1 MNNTSATLIFFAA
14 LFTNNI
20 LLSNFLGMCHWL
32 ACTRTM
38 LGATGLGLAMTVI
51 TGITTILN
59 YLIYHGIL
67 LPLHLEYLTFLVF
80 IAIIAAFV
88 QLAEMVVEK
97 FSPKLYY
104 ALGIFLPLMV
114 VNCTIMGAALFM
126 VVRNYSFPQTVGW
139 GFGAGGGWMLS
150 AVLMA
155 ALRKKAGYCNPPKAF
170 QGAGLVMII
179 AGFMAMA
186 FMGFAGMVAIE

>member
-1 MNNTSATLIFFAA
+1 MNSTPAYLIFFAA

-32 ACTRTM
+32 ACTRSM
-38 LGATGLGLAMTVI
+38 LSAWGLGVAMTVV
-51 TGITTILN
+51 TALTTILN
-59 YLIYHGIL
+59 YIIYYNVL
-67 LPLHLEYLTFLVF
+67 VPLHLEYLMFLMF
-80 IAIIAAFV
+80 IAVIAAFV
-88 QLAEMVVEK
+88 QLAEMVIER

-126 VVRNYSFPQTVGW
+126 IVRHYSFMQTVGW

-155 ALRKKAGYCNPPKAF
+155 ALRKKAGYCNPPVAF
-170 QGAGLVMII
+170 RGAGLVMII

>member
-1 MNNTSATLIFFAA
+1 MNHTSATLIFFAA

-32 ACTRTM
+32 ACSRSM
-38 LGATGLGLAMTVI
+38 LSATGLGLAMTIV
-51 TGITTILN
+51 TGVTTILN
-59 YLIYHGIL
+59 YLIYYNVL
-67 LPLHLEYLTFLVF
+67 VPLHLEYLTFLMF

-88 QLAEMVVEK
+88 QLTEMIVER
-97 FSPKLYY
+97 FTPKLYY

-126 VVRNYSFPQTVGW
+126 VVRNYNLPQAVGW

-155 ALRKKAGYCNPPKAF
+155 ALRKKAAYANPPKAF
-170 QGAGLVMII
+170 QRGKKKLMTLAV
-179 AGFMAMA
+179 
-186 FMGFAGMVAIE
+186 

>member
-1 MNNTSATLIFFAA
+1 MNHTSVYLIFFAA
-14 LFTNNI
+14 IFTNNI

-32 ACTRTM
+32 ACSRSM
-38 LGATGLGLAMTVI
+38 LSASGLGLAMTIV
-51 TGITTILN
+51 TGVTTVLN
-59 YLIYHGIL
+59 YLIYYSVLI
-67 LPLHLEYLTFLVF
+67 PLHLEQLTFLMF
-80 IAIIAAFV
+80 IAVIAAFV
-88 QLAEMVVEK
+88 QLAEMIVERYN
-97 FSPKLYY
+97 PKLYY

-126 VVRNYSFPQTVGW
+126 LVRNYNLVQTVGW

-155 ALRKKAGYCNPPKAF
+155 ALRKKAGYCNPPTAF
-170 QGAGLVMII
+170 RGAGLVMII

>member
-1 MNNTSATLIFFAA
+1 MNHTPVYLIFFAA
-14 LFTNNI
+14 IFTNNI

-32 ACTRTM
+32 SCTRSM
-38 LGATGLGLAMTVI
+38 LSASGLGLAMTVV
-51 TGITTILN
+51 TGLTTVLN
-59 YLIYHGIL
+59 YIIYYSVLI
-67 LPLHLEYLTFLVF
+67 PLHLEQLTFLMF
-80 IAIIAAFV
+80 IAVIAAFV
-88 QLAEMVVEK
+88 QMAEMIVERYN
-97 FSPKLYY
+97 PKLYY

-126 VVRNYSFPQTVGW
+126 LVRHYNFMQTVGW

-155 ALRKKAGYCNPPKAF
+155 ALRKKAGYCHPPRAF

>member
-1 MNNTSATLIFFAA
+1 MNETSAALIFFAA

-20 LLSNFLGMCHWL
+20 LLTNFLGMCHWL
-32 ACTRTM
+32 ACTRSM
-38 LGATGLGLAMTVI
+38 LSASGLGLAMTVV
-51 TGITTILN
+51 TGLTTVLN
-59 YLIYHGIL
+59 YIIYYSVLI
-67 LPLHLEYLTFLVF
+67 PLHLEQLTFLMF
-80 IAIIAAFV
+80 IAVIAAFV
-88 QLAEMVVEK
+88 QMAEMIVERYN
-97 FSPKLYY
+97 PKLYY

-126 VVRNYSFPQTVGW
+126 LVRHYNFMQTVGW

-155 ALRKKAGYCNPPKAF
+155 ALRKKAGYCHPPRAF

>member
-1 MNNTSATLIFFAA
+1 MNTTPAYLIFFAA

-32 ACTRTM
+32 ACTRSM
-38 LGATGLGLAMTVI
+38 LSATGLGLAMTIV
-51 TGITTILN
+51 TGLTTILN
-59 YLIYHGIL
+59 YLIYYHVL
-67 LPLHLEYLTFLVF
+67 VPLGLEYLTFLMF
-80 IAIIAAFV
+80 IAVIAAFV
-88 QLAEMVVEK
+88 QLTEMIVER

-126 VVRNYSFPQTVGW
+126 VVRHYAFMQTVGW

-170 QGAGLVMII
+170 AGAGLVMII

>member
-1 MNNTSATLIFFAA
+1 MNNTPVYLIFFAA

-32 ACTRTM
+32 ACTRSM
-38 LGATGLGLAMTVI
+38 LSASGLGLAMTVV
-51 TGITTILN
+51 TGLTTVLN
-59 YLIYHGIL
+59 YLIYYLVLI
-67 LPLHLEYLTFLVF
+67 PLHLEQLTFLMF
-80 IAIIAAFV
+80 IAVIAAFV
-88 QLAEMVVEK
+88 QLAEMIVERYN
-97 FSPKLYY
+97 PKLYY

-126 VVRNYSFPQTVGW
+126 LVRHYNFLQTVGW

-155 ALRKKAGYCNPPKAF
+155 ALRKKAGYCNPPHAF

>member
-1 MNNTSATLIFFAA
+1 MNNTPVYLIFFAA

-32 ACTRTM
+32 ACTRSM
-38 LGATGLGLAMTVI
+38 LSASGLGLAMTVV
-51 TGITTILN
+51 TGLTTVLN
-59 YLIYHGIL
+59 YLIYYLVLI
-67 LPLHLEYLTFLVF
+67 PLHLEQLTFLMF
-80 IAIIAAFV
+80 IAVIAAFV
-88 QLAEMVVEK
+88 QLAEMVVERYN
-97 FSPKLYY
+97 PKLYY

-126 VVRNYSFPQTVGW
+126 LVRHYNFLQTVGW

-155 ALRKKAGYCNPPKAF
+155 ALRKKAGYCNPPTAF

>member
-1 MNNTSATLIFFAA
+1 MNNTPVYLIFFAA
-14 LFTNNI
+14 IFTNNI

-32 ACTRTM
+32 ACTRSM
-38 LGATGLGLAMTVI
+38 LSASGLGLAMTVV
-51 TGITTILN
+51 TGLTTVLN
-59 YLIYHGIL
+59 YVIYYSVLI
-67 LPLHLEYLTFLVF
+67 PLHLEQLTFLMF
-80 IAIIAAFV
+80 IAVIAAFV
-88 QLAEMVVEK
+88 QLAEMIVERYN
-97 FSPKLYY
+97 PKLYY

-126 VVRNYSFPQTVGW
+126 LVRHYNFLQTVGW

-155 ALRKKAGYCNPPKAF
+155 ALRKKAGYSNPPKAF

-186 FMGFAGMVAIE
+186 FIGFAGMVAIE

>member
-1 MNNTSATLIFFAA
+1 MNHTSVYLIFFAA
-14 LFTNNI
+14 IFTNNI

-32 ACTRTM
+32 ACTRSM
-38 LGATGLGLAMTVI
+38 LSASGLGLAMTIV
-51 TGITTILN
+51 TGVTTVLN
-59 YLIYHGIL
+59 YLIYYSVLI
-67 LPLHLEYLTFLVF
+67 PLHLEQLTFLMF
-80 IAIIAAFV
+80 IAVIAAFV
-88 QLAEMVVEK
+88 QLAEMIVERYN
-97 FSPKLYY
+97 PKLYY

-126 VVRNYSFPQTVGW
+126 LVRNYNLIQTVGW

-155 ALRKKAGYCNPPKAF
+155 ALRKKAGYCNPPGAF
-170 QGAGLVMII
+170 RGAGLVMII